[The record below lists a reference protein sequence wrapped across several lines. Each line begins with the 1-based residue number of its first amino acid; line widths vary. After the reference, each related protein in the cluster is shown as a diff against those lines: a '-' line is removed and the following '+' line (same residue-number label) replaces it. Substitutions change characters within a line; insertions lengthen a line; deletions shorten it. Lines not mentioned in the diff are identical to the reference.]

1 MTTINKLNTSVMT
14 LALVLGV
21 TTSQLCVA
29 CGGFFCDV
37 VPIDQAGEQIVF
49 RQEGNKTTAMIKID
63 YVGTA
68 KDFGWVLPV
77 PQTPELSLGN
87 DRTFTELERVTRPQF
102 LLRREGQGCFVPSP
116 TFSSSSSGSSSAS
129 SSSGGSTS
137 VVVEQVVSVGPF
149 DAQIVSSDDPKALA
163 TWLADNNLDLTAQGS
178 DLLEPYI
185 NEGSKFVV
193 LKLKNNAVTGS
204 IQPIILEYES
214 STPVIPMTL
223 TAVAAQNNM
232 GVLVWLLGDG
242 RGVPK
247 NFKHVTPNYSRLNW
261 FRGTRTAYSSY
272 QTLITQAM
280 DEAGGQGFATDFAGH
295 FPNLIE
301 QLSTAEPWEQLMSG
315 IANTSD
321 ATFIATLWT
330 NRPSPAVQNAIRAT
344 LPTSDGQV
352 YSSAIDMDKLFT
364 VEELATTRTAV
375 EKIMAEQ
382 VIDPI
387 NNALDIFDDNL
398 YLTRLYT
405 TLSADEMTQNPAFTF
420 NPQMDGQQ
428 LTRNATLTQ
437 ECVDGRNNWTLKLGE
452 GTGREDETIVQA
464 WGTFVPFSAPA
475 VSSSEQ
481 LAVWRVEK
489 TSATN
494 DPVLLAANTFDTSV
508 RGQSSSSSSS
518 ASSTGSVSSSSSSS
532 SGMANNTSSGATD
545 NDSKSGGSTNG
556 WLILAISLLAGLTR
570 LCTKSKHASTR
581 RMA

>member
-1 MTTINKLNTSVMT
+1 
-14 LALVLGV
+14 
-21 TTSQLCVA
+21 
-29 CGGFFCDV
+29 
-37 VPIDQAGEQIVF
+37 
-49 RQEGNKTTAMIKID
+49 
-63 YVGTA
+63 
-68 KDFGWVLPV
+68 
-77 PQTPELSLGN
+77 
-87 DRTFTELERVTRPQF
+87 
-102 LLRREGQGCFVPSP
+102 
-116 TFSSSSSGSSSAS
+116 
-129 SSSGGSTS
+129 
-137 VVVEQVVSVGPF
+137 
-149 DAQIVSSDDPKALA
+149 
-163 TWLADNNLDLTAQGS
+163 
-178 DLLEPYI
+178 
-185 NEGSKFVV
+185 
-193 LKLKNNAVTGS
+193 
-204 IQPIILEYES
+204 
-214 STPVIPMTL
+214 
-223 TAVAAQNNM
+223 
-232 GVLVWLLGDG
+232 
-242 RGVPK
+242 
-247 NFKHVTPNYSRLNW
+247 
-261 FRGTRTAYSSY
+261 
-272 QTLITQAM
+272 M

-532 SGMANNTSSGATD
+532 SGMANNTSSGA
-545 NDSKSGGSTNG
+545 GG
-556 WLILAISLLAGLTR
+556 
-570 LCTKSKHASTR
+570 
-581 RMA
+581 